1 MGHPAVI
8 QNNWFYSPL
17 VSSAQRLPN
26 GNTLITEGTEGRFL
40 EVTVEHEV
48 VWEYINPYYSK
59 PGYVYR
65 AYRYPYNYVPQL
77 PIPEETPI
85 LPIDNTH
92 YRVPGAAE
100 YGLHGEVSIAGTH
113 GWGVRSDSCVNAE
126 DILTDGGEKTV
137 K

>member
-26 GNTLITEGTEGRFL
+26 GNTLITEGRFF
-40 EVTVEHEV
+40 EVTPENEV
-48 VWEYINPYYSK
+48 VWEYINPYVSY

-65 AYRYPYNYVPQL
+65 AYRYPYEYVPQL
-77 PIPEETPI
+77 PKPEEVPVVP
-85 LPIDNTH
+85 LDNATF
-92 YRVPGAAE
+92 RVPGAAE
-100 YGLHGEVSIAGTH
+100 AGMNGVVSVAGTT
-113 GWGVRSDSCVNAE
+113 GWGTKADSCVNAE
-126 DILTDGGEKTV
+126 DILTDGGEK